1 MVSSASLALAE
12 QPPTDRS
19 GSCIADR
26 YHLHAQIG
34 RGGMATVYRGHD
46 VQLARAVA
54 IKLLHPERASATYQ
68 RRMLQEGR
76 AAVQTDHPNLLRIF
90 DVGCFEGATF
100 LVMELLT
107 GRSLADHLR
116 EQPMSWLDI
125 VALLAPAADAF
136 AALHAAGLVH
146 RDIKPANLFVRQ
158 RGRAAEIVVVDFG
171 LAKMAPEMFEQAG
184 LVRTQTGML
193 MGTPAYM
200 APEQANGDGADAR
213 SDIYS
218 FGVTLYEALAGHPP
232 FPPEPGDNWVSLLTK
247 HMYAD
252 VPPLPDHVPHKLAA
266 IVERSLAKFPD
277 ERFQSMPDLAA
288 ALRCCLPDPARPTPV
303 RVTSPPVSV
312 PRRRWWILAAVP
324 LIATVVSVST
334 TTDSPEATRIDIA
347 DPIALDLRFPWPRA
361 PERAPIVTSAQARDE
376 NPPQSV
382 RQPSPGALAR
392 LKPIVVACM
401 QEFGD
406 PDAQDARVT
415 LTFDRRGHLTAA
427 TLSSNRSPRV
437 GACVVQRVATRFTGA
452 GTVTH
457 TFRWTIAG

>member
-19 GSCIADR
+19 GSCIAGR

-90 DVGCFEGATF
+90 DVGCFEGTTF

-107 GRSLADHLR
+107 GRSLSDHLR
-116 EQPMSWLDI
+116 EQPMLWPDI

-324 LIATVVSVST
+324 LVTIAVIAST
-334 TTDSPEATRIDIA
+334 IHPPDAAHIDDA

-361 PERAPIVTSAQARDE
+361 PEHIPVVSPAPARAES
-376 NPPQSV
+376 PPV

-392 LKPIVVACM
+392 LKPFVVACM

-406 PDAQDARVT
+406 PDAQDARIT
-415 LTFDRRGHLTAA
+415 LTFDRRGRLTAA
-427 TLSSNRSPRV
+427 SLPGNRSPRAA
-437 GACVVQRVATRFTGA
+437 ACIVKRAAIRMTGA
-452 GTVTH
+452 GSITH
-457 TFRWTIAG
+457 TFRWSIPG